1 MLKHKTFTV
10 IITVLL
16 SVLLF
21 TCIAFAACGEEPAS
35 PPEPEPTPPTEQAS
49 DIERKVFQFT
59 PEYSGEYIFFGNIYF
74 GELEVIT
81 NEGDDL
87 VPDADGEYRLTAGTS
102 YTIAIE
108 EPKFRELKLEYDIS
122 DDRGVTLAPGE
133 ERIVKLGKIYDEVK
147 TITTGNDSI
156 SISGIYTGA
165 ADDLDGYR
173 NGLVTATSSRTLPW
187 DSGEYYAIVKNDT
200 DVEQT
205 SDISFRQVKGI
216 QADSD
221 GNAQTVVKCDADN
234 YVCVAFDN
242 VPKGYY
248 VFETSENISSPTIY
262 SSEMDTI
269 NRIYTG
275 KECYFNV
282 GENMSIYLFIQVSS
296 YVSADEITCTLRRYD
311 KEYFWE
317 VNGEPSY
324 TRYVYLKQGE
334 SVRISF
340 TEGGKIPEPCELYV
354 RDSQGIYSYTFD
366 GSVLTIDEDCYVDG
380 ESFSIRAAL
389 TSDGGINIVPELD
402 IIPVLAEPFTGVT
415 FETSN
420 ARTLMKWENVPN
432 LYSFAYSING
442 GEERKVLAGENTS
455 LDITSYLPENT
466 RRVLVEITDVTY
478 SYPVYDD
485 SGEPTGETR
494 KVVHDDVMKFVAEY

>member
-21 TCIAFAACGEEPAS
+21 TCIVFAACGEEPT
-35 PPEPEPTPPTEQAS
+35 PTPEPEPTPPTEHVS
-49 DIERKVFQFT
+49 DVERKVFQFT

-87 VPDADGEYRLTAGTS
+87 TPDADGEYRLTAGTP

-122 DDRGVTLAPGE
+122 DDREVTLAPGE

-156 SISGIYTGA
+156 SIAGIYTGA

-187 DSGEYYAIVKNDT
+187 DSGKYFVVIKNDT

-248 VFETSENISSPTIY
+248 VFETSENISPPTIY
-262 SSEMDTI
+262 SSEME
-269 NRIYTG
+269 RVPYVYTG
-275 KECYFNV
+275 TECYFNF
-282 GENMSIYLFIQVSS
+282 GDGLDIYLFIQASS
-296 YVSADEITCTLRRYD
+296 YASINEIECMLRKYG

-324 TRYVYLKQGE
+324 THEVYLKQGE
-334 SVRISF
+334 SVSISF
-340 TEGGKIPEPCELYV
+340 TANGSTPPSCELYDV
-354 RDSQGIYSYTFD
+354 DRKNEYSYTFD
-366 GSVLTIDEDCYVDG
+366 GEVLTLGDDCYVDG
-380 ESFSIRAAL
+380 GFFSISA
-389 TSDGGINIVPELD
+389 SFVSEGFNMVPDLD
-402 IIPVLAEPFTGVT
+402 IIPTLAKPFAGVT

-420 ARTLMKWENVPN
+420 DRTLMTWENVPN
-432 LYSFAYSING
+432 LYSFTYSVNG
-442 GEERKVLAGENTS
+442 GEEREVIVSDVTF
-455 LDITSYLPENT
+455 LDITSYLPENA
-466 RRVLVEITDVTY
+466 RRALVEITDITY

-485 SGEPTGETR
+485 NGEPTEETR
-494 KVVHDDVMKFVAEY
+494 KVVHDDVMKFVAEL